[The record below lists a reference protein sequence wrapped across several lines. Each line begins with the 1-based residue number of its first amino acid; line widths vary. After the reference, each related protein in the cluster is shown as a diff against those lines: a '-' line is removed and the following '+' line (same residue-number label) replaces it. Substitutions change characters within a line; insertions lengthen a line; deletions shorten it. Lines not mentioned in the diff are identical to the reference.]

1 LKNALDQED
10 APHIHLK
17 DIDGEV
23 DLMDSPRIGFDTDTW
38 KTSEKVSAETP
49 AQSRETWSA
58 HSFSGSRP
66 GPQMCPW
73 IAGQRHPYN
82 DLLVAIHLRSR
93 YNAIA
98 PG

>member
-1 LKNALDQED
+1 
-10 APHIHLK
+10 
-17 DIDGEV
+17 
-23 DLMDSPRIGFDTDTW
+23 MDSPRIGFDTDSW
-38 KTSEKVSAETP
+38 KTSEKVFADTP